1 MSKRNATL
9 ILVAGMLVSG
19 VANTILNKLQDMQC
33 VENCSD
39 PDPEKRLY
47 FEQPVWQTLNM
58 FIGETGVWIVYLFQ
72 LWQKKHLRLEDDD
85 EEVVPSAVNQ
95 LDAGVVVDDADRI
108 LKEAHPTEEL
118 AGWKNFLFWIPTI
131 CDLTATTLMNVGL
144 IYTAASVYQMLRG
157 AVVIFTGVFSYF
169 FLKRRMTRWQW
180 ISLFLV
186 VSGVSIV
193 GLSSVLYPQERPS
206 VFGDDET
213 EVPFDWQSFLGV
225 AFVLG
230 AQILTATQ
238 FVVEE
243 KIMSRY
249 HVKPL
254 RAVGLEG
261 SFGLVSVLA
270 GMPILYAIYGNSRPF
285 FDMPRG
291 WHQITANPAVW
302 GTGIAIAFSI
312 AFFNFFGLS
321 ITTTV
326 SATARSTIDTCRTLF
341 IWMVSLY
348 LGWERFSW
356 VQVIGFVILVLGTF
370 IFNDVIKPPFFNG
383 EEGPETSPLL
393 REDENEQ

>member
-1 MSKRNATL
+1 M
-9 ILVAGMLVSG
+9 VSDG
-19 VANTILNKLQDMQC
+19 GYNPLFFHTIAF
-33 VENCSD
+33 
-39 PDPEKRLY
+39 
-47 FEQPVWQTLNM
+47 FEQ
-58 FIGETGVWIVYLFQ
+58 
-72 LWQKKHLRLEDDD
+72 
-85 EEVVPSAVNQ
+85 
-95 LDAGVVVDDADRI
+95 
-108 LKEAHPTEEL
+108 
-118 AGWKNFLFWIPTI
+118 
-131 CDLTATTLMNVGL
+131 LMNVGL

-186 VSGVSIV
+186 VAGVSIV

-206 VFGDDET
+206 VFGDEDD
-213 EVPFDWQSFLGV
+213 VPFDWQSFLGV
-225 AFVLG
+225 VFVLG

-261 SFGLVSVLA
+261 SFGLLSVLA

-285 FDMPRG
+285 FDIPRG
-291 WHQITANPAVW
+291 WHQITGNPAVW

-326 SATARSTIDTCRTLF
+326 SATARSTIDTCR
-341 IWMVSLY
+341 
-348 LGWERFSW
+348 
-356 VQVIGFVILVLGTF
+356 
-370 IFNDVIKPPFFNG
+370 
-383 EEGPETSPLL
+383 
-393 REDENEQ
+393 

>member
-1 MSKRNATL
+1 MSKPNATL

-39 PDPEKRLY
+39 PDPTKRLY

-58 FIGETGVWIVYLFQ
+58 FIGETGVWSVYLFQ
-72 LWQKKHLRLEDDD
+72 LWQQKHLRLEEDD

-95 LDAGVVVDDADRI
+95 MDAAVVIDDADRL
-108 LKEAHPTEEL
+108 LKEAEEHTQEL
-118 AGWKNFLFWIPTI
+118 TGWKNLLFWIPTL

-157 AVVIFTGVFSYF
+157 AVVIFTGVFSYL
-169 FLKRRMTRWQW
+169 FLKRRMTRWEW

-186 VSGVSIV
+186 VAGVSVV

-206 VFGDDET
+206 VFDDS
-213 EVPFDWQSFLGV
+213 EVPFDWQSFMGV
-225 AFVLG
+225 VFVLG

-243 KIMSRY
+243 KIMARY

-261 SFGLVSVLA
+261 SFGLLSVLA
-270 GMPILYAIYGNSRPF
+270 GMPVLYAIFGNSRPF
-285 FDMPRG
+285 FDIPRG
-291 WHQITANPAVW
+291 WHQIIGNPAVW

-356 VQVIGFVILVLGTF
+356 IQVIGFAVMVLGTF
-370 IFNDVIKPPFFNG
+370 IFNGVIKPPFSRQNDSA
-383 EEGPETSPLL
+383 EAAPLL
-393 REDENEQ
+393 REDDGEQ

>member
-1 MSKRNATL
+1 
-9 ILVAGMLVSG
+9 
-19 VANTILNKLQDMQC
+19 MQC

-39 PDPEKRLY
+39 PDLSKRQY

-58 FIGETGVWIVYLFQ
+58 FIGEAAVWSVYLFQ
-72 LWQKKHLRLEDDD
+72 MWQTRRIALQDHV

-95 LDAGVVVDDADRI
+95 LDAGVVVDDADRL
-108 LKEAHPTEEL
+108 LKDSEHDQQLT
-118 AGWKNFLFWIPTI
+118 GWKNFLFWIPTL

-157 AVVIFTGVFSYF
+157 AVVIFTGIFSYL
-169 FLKRRMTRWQW
+169 FLKRRMTRWEW

-186 VSGVSIV
+186 VAGVTIV
-193 GLSSVLYPQERPS
+193 GLSSVLYPQEKPS
-206 VFGDDET
+206 TFSDE
-213 EVPFDWQSFLGV
+213 EIPFDWESFLGV
-225 AFVLG
+225 VFVLG

-249 HVKPL
+249 QVKPL

-261 SFGLVSVLA
+261 TFGLVSVLT
-270 GMPILYAIYGNSRPF
+270 GMPILYAIFGNSRPY
-285 FDMPRG
+285 FDLPRG
-291 WHQITANPAVW
+291 WEQVSTHPTVW
-302 GTGIAIAFSI
+302 GTGIAIAASI

-356 VQVIGFVILVLGTF
+356 IQVLGFTVMVLGTF
-370 IFNDVIKPPFFNG
+370 IFNGVIKPPFLQPR
-383 EEGPETSPLL
+383 ESAESAPLL
-393 REDENEQ
+393 RDERED

>member
-1 MSKRNATL
+1 
-9 ILVAGMLVSG
+9 
-19 VANTILNKLQDMQC
+19 
-33 VENCSD
+33 
-39 PDPEKRLY
+39 
-47 FEQPVWQTLNM
+47 
-58 FIGETGVWIVYLFQ
+58 
-72 LWQKKHLRLEDDD
+72 
-85 EEVVPSAVNQ
+85 
-95 LDAGVVVDDADRI
+95 
-108 LKEAHPTEEL
+108 
-118 AGWKNFLFWIPTI
+118 
-131 CDLTATTLMNVGL
+131 MNVGL

-169 FLKRRMTRWQW
+169 FLKRRMTTWQW

-186 VSGVSIV
+186 VAGVSIV

-206 VFGDDET
+206 VFDEE

-225 AFVLG
+225 VFVLG

-249 HVKPL
+249 HIKPL

-261 SFGLVSVLA
+261 SFGLLSVLA
-270 GMPILYAIYGNSRPF
+270 GMPVLYAIFGNSRPF

-291 WHQITANPAVW
+291 WHQITGNPAVW

-326 SATARSTIDTCRTLF
+326 SATARSTIDTCR
-341 IWMVSLY
+341 
-348 LGWERFSW
+348 
-356 VQVIGFVILVLGTF
+356 
-370 IFNDVIKPPFFNG
+370 
-383 EEGPETSPLL
+383 
-393 REDENEQ
+393 